1 MSRSVQ
7 TFFNSFSQEALEQ
20 TKISWTFADKKNAL
34 ATVKESLANLM
45 TKKRRM
51 S

>member
-20 TKISWTFADKKNAL
+20 TKISWTFAD
-34 ATVKESLANLM
+34 E
-45 TKKRRM
+45 KRTGDRQGKPC
-51 S
+51 